1 MAASVEQAYC
11 VDTSAL
17 IEFKVLYPITTFP
30 GLWKRLETLIDAQ
43 RLMAPHAVF
52 EEIERG
58 DDELVEWARRHR
70 AMFRHDTEDLVLKVS
85 EILERFPDLVDE
97 SKEVEDADPWVVAL
111 AVLEDG
117 LGDLLVTKRC
127 AVITQEHRRMGRSRI
142 PHVCAQQGIEC
153 FDWREVFKRE
163 GWKFE

>member
-1 MAASVEQAYC
+1 VYC
-11 VDTSAL
+11 ADTSAF
-17 IEFKVLYPITTFP
+17 IEFKILYPIATFP
-30 GLWKRLETLIDAQ
+30 GLWKRLETLIGWE
-43 RLMAPHAVF
+43 RLVAPHAVL

-58 DDELVEWARRHR
+58 DDELVEWSRGHR
-70 AMFRHDTEDLVLKVS
+70 AMFKQDTEDLVNKVK
-85 EILERFPDLVDE
+85 EILEPFPDLVDE

-117 LGDLLVTKRC
+117 RGDLLVMRKC

-142 PHVCAQQGIEC
+142 PIVCDRQGIEC